1 MFRNFRNM
9 FFLYWQ
15 LSEWDARK
23 CIPLPGLSHYDFNLN
38 FFFGA
43 VKRDHISF
51 YRSTVYGH
59 GSNTFFCAIRILDR
73 DVIGYATEITF
84 CREAV

>member
-15 LSEWDARK
+15 LSEWDAER
-23 CIPLPGLSHYDFNLN
+23 IPLSGLSHYNFNLN

-51 YRSTVYGH
+51 YRSAVYGH

-84 CREAV
+84 CRESI